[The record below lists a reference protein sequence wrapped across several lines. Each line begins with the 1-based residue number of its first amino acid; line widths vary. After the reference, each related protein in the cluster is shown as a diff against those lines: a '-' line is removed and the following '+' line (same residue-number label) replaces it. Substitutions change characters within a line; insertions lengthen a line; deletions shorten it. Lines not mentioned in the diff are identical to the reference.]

1 MAIEKVQG
9 FKPATPPRKST
20 VTTTKPTA
28 NEGKHRKR
36 KEGLQSVQQAVGL
49 VLMAAKQ
56 PADAA
61 AVGEHGEPI
70 IDELIRL
77 GDSDDQIGK
86 ALDYLTKTGPY
97 SALVMACLPL
107 VFQIGVNH
115 GRLKPNAMMP
125 GVVSRETLE
134 AKAKAEL
141 AELQTAAV
149 RQQREAED
157 RLRASQDE
165 LAHQNGGFQ
174 NAPQTETLPDNS
186 WRTESLNAAEHGY

>member
-1 MAIEKVQG
+1 MAITKEGYQPK
-9 FKPATPPRKST
+9 TPVKRST
-20 VTTTKPTA
+20 VTTVKPTA
-28 NEGKHRKR
+28 GEGKHRKR

-49 VLMAAKQ
+49 ALMAAKQ

-70 IDELIRL
+70 IDELVKL
-77 GDSDDQIGK
+77 GDSDEQIGK

-97 SALVMACLPL
+97 SALVMAALPL

-134 AKAKAEL
+134 ARAKSEL
-141 AELQTAAV
+141 AELQTAAL
-149 RQQREAED
+149 REQREAEGK
-157 RLRASQDE
+157 LRASQDE
-165 LAHQNGGFQ
+165 LARQNGGFQ
-174 NAPQTETLPDNS
+174 NAAQEPLPENS
-186 WRTESLNAAEHGY
+186 WRNQETLNPAEHGY